1 MSRERSI
8 RHRILGH
15 RDRSA
20 VKFVLFVRC
29 VLLAR
34 LRQRGS
40 FVCVAVL
47 CFRSD
52 ASDGTDTITD
62 TSDLVVAVRELV
74 GLFHWLLSVP
84 ATMKGM
90 PRIREYSW
98 VALTAILPCGCHESE
113 VSVTASL
120 GVVIA
125 PP

>member
-1 MSRERSI
+1 M
-8 RHRILGH
+8 
-15 RDRSA
+15 
-20 VKFVLFVRC
+20 KFVLFVRC

-40 FVCVAVL
+40 FVWVAIL

-52 ASDGTDTITD
+52 ASDGTVTSTG

-84 ATMKGM
+84 ATMEGM
-90 PRIREYSW
+90 LRIGEYSS

-113 VSVTASL
+113 VSVTASV
-120 GVVIA
+120 GIVIA